1 MFDAVDG
8 RAGEVAQFSGD
19 GLLALLAE
27 RAAAVQTALDMLEV
41 TALFNAQRLTECRA
55 AITLGLGV
63 ARGRVVVGT
72 AATARRAAYFWL
84 GEPVV
89 QAERLAAVCAHDDL
103 GGHGVL
109 VDDRTQA
116 GLPVDQFAAV
126 SRCLPQSGMT
136 ES

>member
-8 RAGEVAQFSGD
+8 RAGEVTQFSGD
-19 GLLALLAE
+19 GLLALFAE
-27 RAAAVQTALDMLEV
+27 PAAAVQTALDMLEV
-41 TALFNAQRLTECRA
+41 TALFNAQRVTECRA

-72 AATARRAAYFWL
+72 AATARRAAYVCL

-89 QAERLAAVCAHDDL
+89 QAERLAAVCAR
-103 GGHGVL
+103 GGHGML

-116 GLPVDQFAAV
+116 GLPVDLAAAV
-126 SRCLPQSGMT
+126 RRCLPQSGMT